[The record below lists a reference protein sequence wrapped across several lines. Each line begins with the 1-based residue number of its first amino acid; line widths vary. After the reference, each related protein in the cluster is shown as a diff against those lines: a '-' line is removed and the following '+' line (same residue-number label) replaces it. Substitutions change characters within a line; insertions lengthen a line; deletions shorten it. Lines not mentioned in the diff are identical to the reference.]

1 MKKVE
6 LLAPAGNMDSFKAA
20 CHNGADAVYMGVSQ
34 FNART
39 MAKNFSMEEYCQC
52 IKYAHI
58 TGMKVF
64 LTLNTLLYDEE
75 IKEALEIVLKLY
87 EKGLDAVIVQDIGLA
102 RLLHKLLPDLPLHAS
117 TQMSVY
123 SLEQVKFLE
132 GLGFKRVVLARELTL
147 AEIKQICQNTK
158 LEVEVFV
165 HGALCVSFSGQCLFS
180 STIGDRSANRG
191 NCAQPCRKTY
201 TLCNS
206 KGKELVKNTYLL
218 SKKDILGIEYLEK
231 LYEVGVDS
239 FKIEG
244 RNKTPEYV
252 AGVTSSYRKWIDKA
266 IYRQDITVDLVS
278 TKFVL
283 KQLFNRN
290 GQSTGYLD
298 GVKKQESIT
307 ILSPKNTG
315 IYLGKVL
322 GKKGTLIK
330 IKLEEDLAMH
340 DGIEIYSGSGENL
353 SSHLVTCIRDDKFGL
368 MNQKVSKGSIVYIG
382 DITTNLTKNDSV
394 YKTSSYELNQTY
406 KKTYSHLSSSQK
418 RQIKIHLSVKAN
430 EEIKVWYRLFNQ
442 EEQVIIPYLPEQ
454 AQTKS
459 LTRKQIEENF
469 AKTSD
474 FPFCLIVDSLDLEE
488 RLFIPVSKLNEIRRT
503 ICHRIENSFDV
514 TRDIALKLNELDT
527 LLQEYSLPVLEKNV
541 KKSTH
546 QENLFLNQYSCHI
559 DYLSKYPHVKLI
571 YLDILDFSKQ
581 EDKIFEQL
589 RGKEIGL
596 WIPNVV
602 GENGKRFIQ
611 KNFERILEKFHIKRI
626 VLGSY
631 QFLEDIKRI
640 KEQYKI
646 TLIAHYTLNITNCY
660 SAYFLKSQGFDEL
673 ILTGEQKEES
683 INRLSKVIKTNLL
696 EGQIC
701 VMTSRYCVVGSFL
714 KGNRKQEKC
723 TMPCLENRYYLK
735 DSHDYRYDLICD
747 SMDCIMRIFRFV
759 KAPDNITQINRI
771 KAISTNS

>member
-20 CHNGADAVYMGVSQ
+20 CHNGADAIYMGVSQ
-34 FNART
+34 FNARA
-39 MAKNFSMEEYCQC
+39 MAKNFSIEEYCQC

-58 TGMKVF
+58 HGMKVF

-75 IKEALEIVLKLY
+75 MKEALEIVLKLY

-102 RLLHKLLPDLPLHAS
+102 MLLHQLLPDLPLHAS

-132 GLGFKRVVLARELTL
+132 TLGFKRVVLARELTL
-147 AEIKQICQNTK
+147 AEIKYICQNTK

-180 STIGDRSANRG
+180 STIGNRSANRG

-252 AGVTSSYRKWIDKA
+252 AGVTSSYRKWMDQVVYHQDK
-266 IYRQDITVDLVS
+266 TVNLAH
-278 TKFVL
+278 TKLVL

-340 DGIEIYSGSGENL
+340 DGIEIYAESGENL
-353 SSHLVTCIRDDKFGL
+353 SSHLVTCIRDEKFGL
-368 MNQKVSKGSIVYIG
+368 FNQKVSKGSIVYLG
-382 DITTNLTKNDSV
+382 DVATLLPKNASV
-394 YKTSSYELNQTY
+394 YKTSSYELNQAL
-406 KKTYSHLSSSQK
+406 KKTYFPVSFTQK
-418 RQIKIHLSVKAN
+418 RQIKIHLSVKAK
-430 EEIKVWYRLFNQ
+430 EEIKVWYRLFEQ
-442 EEQVIIPYLPEQ
+442 EKQITIPYLPEL
-454 AQTKS
+454 AKTKS
-459 LTRKQIEENF
+459 LTRDQIEQNF
-469 AKTSD
+469 TKTSD
-474 FPFCLIVDSLDLEE
+474 FPFCLILDTLELEE
-488 RLFIPVSKLNEIRRT
+488 GIFIPVSKLNEIRRS
-503 ICHRIENSFDV
+503 ICSHIEKSFDQ
-514 TRDIALKLNELDT
+514 TRDITLKLRKLDA
-527 LLQEYSLPVLEKNV
+527 LLQKDSLPIFD
-541 KKSTH
+541 
-546 QENLFLNQYSCHI
+546 ENKMEANDQGSLFLNQYDCHI
-559 DYLSKYPHVKLI
+559 DYLSKYPHVKFI
-571 YLDILDFSKQ
+571 YINILDFLKQ
-581 EDKIFEQL
+581 EDRIFEQL
-589 RGKEIGL
+589 KEMEIGL

-602 GENGKRFIQ
+602 GENGKKFIQ
-611 KNFERILEKFHIKRI
+611 KNLERILEKFSIKRI

-631 QFLEDIKRI
+631 QFLEEIKRI
-640 KEQYKI
+640 RKNYKI
-646 TLIAHYTLNITNCY
+646 TLIAHHTLNITNCY
-660 SAYFLKSQGFDEL
+660 SAYFLESQGFEEF
-673 ILTGEQKEES
+673 ILTGEQKVES

-696 EGQIC
+696 EGQIG

-714 KGNRKQEKC
+714 KGSIKQEKC
-723 TMPCLENRYYLK
+723 TMPCLEDRYYLK
-735 DSHDYRYDLICD
+735 DSHDYRYDVICD
-747 SMDCIMRIFRFV
+747 PMDCIMRIFRFV
-759 KAPDNITQINRI
+759 KAPENVTQMNRI
-771 KAISTNS
+771 KAI